1 MEFLPSGA
9 IRALNG
15 PILITGHTGFKGAW
29 LSLFLRKLNIE
40 TVGLSLPPEQDSLY
54 MKLSNF
60 DAKSEIIGDIRN
72 IALVEHAFKEFK
84 PSAVIHLAA
93 QPLVLESYKAP
104 LETFAINVMGTA
116 NILDVAQRSGSAEV
130 VISVT
135 TDKVYR
141 NEESGSRFIETDPLE
156 GKDPYSASKVG
167 SEAVISAWQQ
177 ISKVS
182 GGPRITSVRAG
193 NVIGG
198 GDWSKDRLVPD
209 LIRGYISKTKVDVRN
224 PEGSRPWQHVL
235 DPLTGYL
242 KALDV
247 ALTSKVGS
255 SYNFGPADSNL
266 SVREVC
272 NLMSNFLDSE
282 NLVSFSKVDK
292 KENLEAHTLNLSSDK
307 ASRELDWKPKWSQF
321 DAVRLTSEWWAS
333 FLSGKSANDCCE
345 IDIGLFLEDDI

>member
-1 MEFLPSGA
+1 M
-9 IRALNG
+9 
-15 PILITGHTGFKGAW
+15 
-29 LSLFLRKLNIE
+29 
-40 TVGLSLPPEQDSLY
+40 
-54 MKLSNF
+54 
-60 DAKSEIIGDIRN
+60 
-72 IALVEHAFKEFK
+72 
-84 PSAVIHLAA
+84 
-93 QPLVLESYKAP
+93 
-104 LETFAINVMGTA
+104 
-116 NILDVAQRSGSAEV
+116 
-130 VISVT
+130 
-135 TDKVYR
+135 
-141 NEESGSRFIETDPLE
+141 
-156 GKDPYSASKVG
+156 
-167 SEAVISAWQQ
+167 
-177 ISKVS
+177 
-182 GGPRITSVRAG
+182 
-193 NVIGG
+193 
-198 GDWSKDRLVPD
+198 
-209 LIRGYISKTKVDVRN
+209 IRGYISKTKVEVRN

-235 DPLTGYL
+235 DPLAGYL

-345 IDIGLFLEDDI
+345 IDIGLFLEDAI